1 MIKLGCWI
9 ENIAENRRLVTTAA
23 EISLKDTVIGT
34 SHFNMIFFIF
44 FYINLNLLNKWK
56 YIYLKQVNRNTEK
69 K

>member
-44 FYINLNLLNKWK
+44 FYINLNLLNK
-56 YIYLKQVNRNTEK
+56 
-69 K
+69 